1 MMKHYE
7 KLLAKGSF
15 SREQLIEIV
24 GTATAANQVI
34 YEYQKKG
41 LIEKVKRD
49 FYVVISMET
58 KQPVLSRYQIGSN
71 LFPDACFYLLLL
83 IFTNQVVKTLIGEP
97 EEFIHTLISGHR
109 KKFMVCIKKFVIFLV
124 CSVYDK
130 CTRKVFGDISK
141 CKAQLFANNE
151 LKFLIVRHTSI
162 FPVKLYFI
170 ESCICTAHEL

>member
-1 MMKHYE
+1 MIQYRKIRSVRLSKMKMN
-7 KLLAKGSF
+7 
-15 SREQLIEIV
+15 IV
-24 GTATAANQVI
+24 I
-34 YEYQKKG
+34 
-41 LIEKVKRD
+41 
-49 FYVVISMET
+49 FISA
-58 KQPVLSRYQIGSN
+58 VD
-71 LFPDACFYLLLL
+71 LFPNACFYLLLL

-141 CKAQLFANNE
+141 CKAQLFANNG
-151 LKFLIVRHTSI
+151 LKFLTVRHTSI
-162 FPVKLYFI
+162 FPMKLYFI